1 MSTLNVANIQ
11 SLTTS
16 TLPVVKNS
24 AGTELG
30 RFVKAWINFNGT
42 GTIAI
47 RDSFNV
53 SSITDN
59 STGEYTVTFQ
69 NAFADTNYCA
79 VAGGSQQ
86 LDETAMPD
94 GVMVHTYTTTSVDLE
109 CYGRL
114 DGTAEEDLRI
124 INLIITN

>member
-1 MSTLNVANIQ
+1 MSTLKVNTIQNIGGTDLLAPLQ
-11 SLTTS
+11 SGSLD
-16 TLPVVKNS
+16 
-24 AGTELG
+24 
-30 RFVKAWINFNGT
+30 AWINFNGT

-59 STGEYTVTFQ
+59 STGEYTVNFQ

-79 VAGGSQQ
+79 VAGGSQE
-86 LDETAMPD
+86 LDSTARAD

-109 CYGRL
+109 SFGNL
-114 DGTAEEDLRI
+114 TGTAEADLQI
-124 INLIITN
+124 INLMISS

>member
-24 AGTELG
+24 VGTELG
-30 RFVKAWINFNGT
+30 RFVKAWVNFNGT

-59 STGEYTVTFQ
+59 STGEYTVNFQ
-69 NAFADTNYCA
+69 NAFADTNYSA
-79 VAGGSQQ
+79 VAGGSQE
-86 LDETAMPD
+86 LDSTSMPD

-109 CYGRL
+109 SYGRL
-114 DGTAEEDLRI
+114 DGTAEMDLQI

>member
-1 MSTLNVANIQ
+1 MSTLSVANLQ
-11 SLTTS
+11 SLSTS

-30 RFVKAWINFNGT
+30 RFIKAWINFNGT

-59 STGEYTVTFQ
+59 DTGEYTVNFQ
-69 NAFADTNYCA
+69 NAFANTNYCA
-79 VAGGSQQ
+79 VAGASQE
-86 LDETAMPD
+86 LDEVARPD
-94 GVMVHTYTTTSVDLE
+94 MAIVHTYTTSSVDLE
-109 CYGRL
+109 CFANPTL
-114 DGTAEEDLRI
+114 TTEADLVI

>member
-24 AGTELG
+24 VGTELG

-59 STGEYTVTFQ
+59 STGEYTVNFQ
-69 NAFADTNYCA
+69 NAFADTNYSA
-79 VAGGSQQ
+79 VAGGSQE
-86 LDETAMPD
+86 LDSTSMPD

-109 CYGRL
+109 SYGRL
-114 DGTAEEDLRI
+114 DGTAEMDLQI

>member
-24 AGTELG
+24 VGTELG
-30 RFVKAWINFNGT
+30 RFVKAWVNFNGT

-59 STGEYTVTFQ
+59 STGEYTVNFQ

-79 VAGGSQQ
+79 VASASQE
-86 LDETAMPD
+86 LNATSMPD
-94 GVMVHTYTTTSVDLE
+94 GVNVHTYTTTSVDLE
-109 CYGRL
+109 CFARL
-114 DGTAEEDLRI
+114 DGTAEGDLQI
-124 INLIITN
+124 VNLIITN

>member
-1 MSTLNVANIQ
+1 MSTLKVNNLQNIGGTDLLAPLQ
-11 SLTTS
+11 SGSLD
-16 TLPVVKNS
+16 
-24 AGTELG
+24 
-30 RFVKAWINFNGT
+30 AWINFNGT

-59 STGEYTVTFQ
+59 STGEYTVNFQ

-79 VAGGSQQ
+79 VAGGSQE
-86 LDETAMPD
+86 LNATAMPD

-109 CYGRL
+109 SYGRL
-114 DGTAEEDLRI
+114 DGTAEEDLQI
-124 INLIITN
+124 INLMISS

>member
-24 AGTELG
+24 VGTELG
-30 RFVKAWINFNGT
+30 RFIKASINFNGT

-79 VAGGSQQ
+79 VAGGSQE
-86 LDETAMPD
+86 LDSTSMPD

-109 CYGRL
+109 SYGNL
-114 DGTAEEDLRI
+114 TGTAEADLPI